1 LIGSKTAGTTGNP
14 VTVTLPGG
22 GVFRVCSKRDSY
34 PDGKEFVGFGIDPD
48 IAVEPTQLDIY
59 EGRDPAL
66 AKAIEA
72 ISNWNRYKHLLQK

>member
-1 LIGSKTAGTTGNP
+1 M
-14 VTVTLPGG
+14 VTLPGG
-22 GVFRVCSKRDSY
+22 GVLRVCSKRDSY

-48 IAVEPTQLDIY
+48 ITVEPTQLDIY

-72 ISNWNRYKHLLQK
+72 ISNWSRYKHLLLK